1 MTRNL
6 LIIAL
11 LFLPVTSLA
20 GQAGTGQADQTQF
33 FKNRSEG
40 MSAISR
46 EIEAL
51 KQLIRVV
58 QSLPEERGRHRI
70 AFNRLLTDL
79 DLMQKGV
86 LETINLPTT
95 VPVQGVANY
104 PALFSDYLE

>member
-1 MTRNL
+1 MTRNF

-11 LFLPVTSLA
+11 ILLPVSSLA
-20 GQAGTGQADQTQF
+20 GQNNISQKADTQF
-33 FKNRSEG
+33 FQNRSEG

-46 EIEAL
+46 EIDAL

-79 DLMQKGV
+79 DLYAEGR
-86 LETINLPTT
+86 
-95 VPVQGVANY
+95 A
-104 PALFSDYLE
+104 